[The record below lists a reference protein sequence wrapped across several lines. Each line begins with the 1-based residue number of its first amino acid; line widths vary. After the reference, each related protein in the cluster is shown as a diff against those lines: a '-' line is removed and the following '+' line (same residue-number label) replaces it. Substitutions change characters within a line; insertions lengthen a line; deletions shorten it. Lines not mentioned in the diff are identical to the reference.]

1 MKSLVN
7 LVYNSNDGPSAECF
21 QPEWVIVYENFDLC
35 ELKPVNV
42 VYFCFICNNV
52 IQCFL
57 LKRVWYINK
66 TCFLKMSLFQSPA
79 VY

>member
-7 LVYNSNDGPSAECF
+7 LVYNSSDGLSAESF
-21 QPEWVIVYENFDLC
+21 QSEWVIVYENFDLC
-35 ELKPVNV
+35 GLKPVNV
-42 VYFCFICNNV
+42 VYSCFICNV

-57 LKRVWYINK
+57 LKLVWYINK
-66 TCFLKMSLFQSPA
+66 ICFLKMSLFQSPA